1 MLRFQLIKFILI
13 KINALIN
20 KLNYLILAYNKIC
33 NLLIC
38 STWILKLIN
47 KVKHNWFKIK
57 SKYFKIINLK

>member
-13 KINALIN
+13 KINTLIN

-33 NLLIC
+33 NFLIC
-38 STWILKLIN
+38 SPWILKWID

-57 SKYFKIINLK
+57 FKYFKITKLK